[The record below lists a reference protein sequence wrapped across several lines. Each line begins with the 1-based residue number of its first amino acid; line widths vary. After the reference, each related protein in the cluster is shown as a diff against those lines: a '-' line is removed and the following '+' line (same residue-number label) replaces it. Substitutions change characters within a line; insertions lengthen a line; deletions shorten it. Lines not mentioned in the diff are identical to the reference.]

1 MVETRTVKIT
11 RAEHEK
17 LKKDSSELEQN
28 KQELAKN
35 KQELAKL
42 KAQLEKYQNRSSPV
56 KIKYSS
62 SKKKKVQ
69 ELNADLVKHVKL
81 TVKNYVFR
89 YVKFIENEKQEKKC
103 TKKIL
108 EHLAVPLPAGMSEE
122 EFIEDY
128 SYVVYTTIKTTAQS
142 LQNNAKKRAKGM
154 CFVL

>member
-1 MVETRTVKIT
+1 MDQK
-11 RAEHEK
+11 
-17 LKKDSSELEQN
+17 N
-28 KQELAKN
+28 QELDQKS
-35 KQELAKL
+35 QELDQKNQEVEKL

-56 KIKYSS
+56 QIKYSS

-69 ELNADLVKHVKL
+69 ELNADLVNEVKL
-81 TVKNYVFR
+81 TVKNFAFR
-89 YVKFIENEKQEKKC
+89 YIKFIENEKQEKKC

-142 LQNNAKKRAKGM
+142 VQNNAKKRAKGM

>member
-17 LKKDSSELEQN
+17 LKKELEQN

-69 ELNADLVKHVKL
+69 ELNADLVNHVKN

-108 EHLAVPLPAGMSEE
+108 DQLPVPLPAGMSQQ
-122 EFIEDY
+122 EFIQDY
-128 SYVVYTTIKTTAQS
+128 SDVVYTTIKSTAQS
-142 LQNNAKKRAKGM
+142 LQYNAKKKAKGM